1 MSWSLH
7 SSFRSNVHWIFM
19 IYAGIA
25 RLTLNAPRNAG
36 LICCENRKHFQCIIY
51 QCLHPT
57 NHTRYKYSCLASRKY
72 LNVLWRCYWPLRYI
86 YKNSLFLDVFSIP
99 MFAHLWIKKYT
110 CVDHSID
117 VQIFTPVPGF
127 RKGTMESY
135 TFIVFSKFL
144 YFHGLVDQHSVGR
157 KTSIL

>member
-1 MSWSLH
+1 M
-7 SSFRSNVHWIFM
+7 
-19 IYAGIA
+19 
-25 RLTLNAPRNAG
+25 
-36 LICCENRKHFQCIIY
+36 
-51 QCLHPT
+51 
-57 NHTRYKYSCLASRKY
+57 
-72 LNVLWRCYWPLRYI
+72 
-86 YKNSLFLDVFSIP
+86 FSIQKVSKCTVKMLLATKIHIQKLIIFRCFFHTYVYP
-99 MFAHLWIKKYT
+99 PLNKKYT